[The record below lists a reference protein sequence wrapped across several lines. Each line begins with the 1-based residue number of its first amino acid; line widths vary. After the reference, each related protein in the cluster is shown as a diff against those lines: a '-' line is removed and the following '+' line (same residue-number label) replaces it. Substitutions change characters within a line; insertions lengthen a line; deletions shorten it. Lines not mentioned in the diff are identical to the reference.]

1 MTKSHTAIPVGPRS
15 TKIVGEENG
24 LSEASNVLAAIEGSA
39 SSVELTSTV
48 AEKIEPGTPFDPKLI
63 EVLYPNLHYR
73 YSGVTTTIL
82 ALAPVMAR
90 HCRVA
95 IVGAGV
101 PKEVPKLTLR
111 QTISLRSSLPPD
123 RPFRI
128 WHARRNNEMIVGL
141 LLKYVFG
148 LKLGLIFTSAAQRY
162 HQPFTR
168 FLMRRMDTLISP
180 SPEAA
185 SYLSLPV
192 TIVAHG
198 VDLQNYRPPLDRAA
212 AWAETGLPGRYGIG
226 VFGRIRQQK
235 GTDLFIDAM
244 LDLLP
249 SYPDFTAVVI
259 GLATEDDRFYEATL
273 KSKVAAGGLS
283 NRIFFLGELP
293 PEEVPLWFQR
303 LSIFVG
309 AQRNEGFGLTTLE
322 AMASEMPVVATRAG
336 AARHIVVDGET
347 GFLVPIED
355 LGALTKRIEDL
366 LKDSERSKAMGI
378 AGRKRVEIQF
388 NIERE
393 AREIFGIYENLW
405 AR

>member
-1 MTKSHTAIPVGPRS
+1 MLGTIKR
-15 TKIVGEENG
+15 
-24 LSEASNVLAAIEGSA
+24 LAASFKLA
-39 SSVELTSTV
+39 LTFP
-48 AEKIEPGTPFDPKLI
+48 ARIEPPLLFDPKGI

-90 HCRVA
+90 LCRVA
-95 IVGAGV
+95 IVGAGEL
-101 PKEVPKLTLR
+101 KDVPKLTLR
-111 QTISLRSSLPPD
+111 QIASLRSSLPLN

-128 WHARRNNEMIVGL
+128 WHARRNNEMIAGL

-162 HQPFTR
+162 HQPFTK

-185 SYLSLPV
+185 SYVSLPV
-192 TIVAHG
+192 TIVTHG
-198 VDLQNYRPPLDRAA
+198 VDLRRYRPPVDRAA

-226 VFGRIRQQK
+226 VLGRIRRQK
-235 GTDLFIDAM
+235 GTDLFVATM

-249 SYPDFTAVVI
+249 RYPDFTAVVV
-259 GLATEDDRFYEATL
+259 GLATEDDRLYEAAL
-273 KSKVAAGGLS
+273 KSKITAAGLS

-293 PEEVPLWFQR
+293 PEEVPLWFRR

-309 AQRNEGFGLTTLE
+309 PQRNEGFGLTTLE
-322 AMASEMPVVATRAG
+322 AMASETPVVATLAG
-336 AARHIVVDGET
+336 AARHMVIDGET
-347 GFLVPIED
+347 GFLVPIEN
-355 LGALTKRIEDL
+355 LGALTNRIEDL
-366 LKDSERSKAMGI
+366 MKDPERSKAMGI
-378 AGRKRVEIQF
+378 AGRKRVETHF

-393 AREIFGIYENLW
+393 AKEIFAIYEKLW